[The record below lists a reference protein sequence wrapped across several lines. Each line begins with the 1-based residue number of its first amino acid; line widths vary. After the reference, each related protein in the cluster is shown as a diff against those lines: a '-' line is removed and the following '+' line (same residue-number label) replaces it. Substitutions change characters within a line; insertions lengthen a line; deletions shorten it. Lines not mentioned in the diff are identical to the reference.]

1 MNSKYPV
8 HKLINFFQLLFLF
21 IKYQLIQGGCKI
33 EKMGPSNISIKLETF
48 FLSYHVFG
56 NLCWPSLPGNRCFLP
71 SISANIQPTD
81 HMSTA
86 VPYSIKANI
95 ISGALYHLVATY

>member
-1 MNSKYPV
+1 M
-8 HKLINFFQLLFLF
+8 
-21 IKYQLIQGGCKI
+21 GI
-33 EKMGPSNISIKLETF
+33 EKNGSFKHLNKAGDS
-48 FLSYHVFG
+48 FLYCHVFG
-56 NLCWPSLPGNRCFLP
+56 NLCQASLPGNKCFLP